1 MSDVE
6 YLRKVC
12 VAYESKL
19 KELMGEE
26 SFVDFS
32 LQVSKELFAEE
43 VQAMPDSEFKQ
54 TILGNFEAI
63 TGSEEDYNRWLRSF
77 GAFDPGDC
85 GADY

>member
-12 VAYESKL
+12 LAYESKL

-32 LQVSKELFAEE
+32 LQVSKALFAEE

-54 TILGNFEAI
+54 IILGNFEAI
-63 TGSEEDYNRWLRSF
+63 TGSAEDYSRFW
-77 GAFDPGDC
+77 GI
-85 GADY
+85 